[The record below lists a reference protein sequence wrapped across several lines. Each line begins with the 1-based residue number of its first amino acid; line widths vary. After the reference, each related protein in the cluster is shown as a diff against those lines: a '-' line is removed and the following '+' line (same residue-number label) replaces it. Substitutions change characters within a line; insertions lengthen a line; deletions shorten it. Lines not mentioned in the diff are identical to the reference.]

1 MKKNKMMRIA
11 AVLLIVTL
19 ISTCIISGTF
29 AKYVAKA
36 DVEDSARVAKWGIKI
51 ETTSNLFSDKYEA
64 EDEHYMAAGG
74 KYSVKA
80 ANSTNDDEE
89 ITGDKVVAPGT
100 SSDQIDGGFSARLYG
115 KPEVATRFQLK
126 VDLNDVKDI
135 YMPFAEGYTDYS
147 EAVVDGQAKT
157 FDLVGPG
164 AVGGLNNSYVYG
176 YAPVKWDITVT
187 RVKDDGTDGRSIS
200 LSEMASEVA
209 GSSFGELFES
219 LFTKDGISI
228 TDAMTVINQVYERED
243 LGLKDMIMNKV
254 NEQFANHGFRNLQI
268 DVTPEGIITLGMD
281 FDPNENCNYRFDAKW
296 AWDYEVDDD
305 EIPSFITDGAAYKTM
320 IDKADTYLG
329 NVAAGIIEDDTVSTD
344 LAFKFEASATQID

>member
-19 ISTCIISGTF
+19 LSTCAISGTF

-64 EDEHYMAAGG
+64 QDEDYIAAGG
-74 KYSVKA
+74 EYSVISD
-80 ANSTNDDEE
+80 N
-89 ITGDKVVAPGT
+89 GDMVVAPGT
-100 SSDQIDGGFSARLYG
+100 SSDQLENGGFSAILSG

-126 VDLNDVKDI
+126 VDLNDVKDV

-147 EAVVDGQAKT
+147 VAVVDGEEQT

-187 RVKDDGTDGRSIS
+187 RVKADGTDGRSIS

-243 LGLKDMIMNKV
+243 LGLKDMIMEKV

-281 FDPNENCNYRFDAKW
+281 FDPLENCNYRFDAKW
-296 AWDYEVDDD
+296 AWDFEVDDD
-305 EIPSFITDGAAYKTM
+305 EVPSFITDGAAYKTM